1 MWTKLNQKIIRTGF
15 LAMGAAFALLLLVI
29 GIIGYYISGEAP
41 TDAWNARWIKPNQ
54 SAADALDD
62 KIDILEYQLEWA
74 AEGEWLVLE
83 ITDLEATSK
92 IYCLARDGNLSI
104 DLKYPQVYF
113 SDGEIRVFA
122 QADLV
127 IDVQVASEVSVD
139 VQDGMPD
146 VTVKNLHLGKIPVP
160 KTLIN
165 TVMTA
170 LEHGVEERWGSLNV
184 SLTDITIEEGSMIIT
199 LMKK

>member
-92 IYCLARDGNLSI
+92 IYCLSRDGNLSI

-113 SDGEIRVFA
+113 SDGKIRVFA

-199 LMKK
+199 LMKE

>member
-1 MWTKLNQKIIRTGF
+1 
-15 LAMGAAFALLLLVI
+15 MGAAFALLLLVI

-92 IYCLARDGNLSI
+92 IYCLSRDGNLSI

-113 SDGEIRVFA
+113 SDGKIRVFA

-199 LMKK
+199 LMKE